1 MEQLK
6 LNGIYRLENNMSLVS
21 NKTLSDIVTY
31 VNRQTDVINELQ
43 SILAEFET
51 SLDATDRAV
60 KANADN
66 IKTIAQA
73 LEGVY
78 KNEV

>member
-6 LNGIYRLENNMSLVS
+6 LNGIYRLENNMSLIS
-21 NKTLSDIVTY
+21 NKTLSDIVAY
-31 VNRQTDVINELQ
+31 INQQTDVINELQ
-43 SILAEFET
+43 STLADLET
-51 SLDATDRAV
+51 SLEATDSAV
-60 KANADN
+60 KTNTIN

>member
-6 LNGIYRLENNMSLVS
+6 LNGIYRLENHMCLVS
-21 NKTLSDIVTY
+21 DKALSDIITY
-31 VNRQTDVINELQ
+31 INQQTDVINELQ
-43 SILAEFET
+43 AALADFEI
-51 SLDATDRAV
+51 SLDATDSAV
-60 KANADN
+60 KANATH